1 MPLALRLEKAIV
13 WPGPKI
19 QRAVT
24 IGVVGCGIGEQDFVF
39 RIYGGLGQLI
49 VVCESYIL
57 VCYIDQLLKGVCSRV
72 FLLLWEGVCCVAK
85 AFLPSVKICLGF
97 EFTPFVYA
105 QHICSSSKI

>member
-49 VVCESYIL
+49 VVCESHVL
-57 VCYIDQLLKGVCSRV
+57 VCYTDQV
-72 FLLLWEGVCCVAK
+72 FLLLWEGACCVTK
-85 AFLPSVKICLGF
+85 AVLPSASVCVRVC
-97 EFTPFVYA
+97 EWM
-105 QHICSSSKI
+105 SE